1 MRPVRLLAGLTMG
14 AALLVP
20 PSLHRKPPSRSEAV
34 PPPAFMRARL
44 IATTAS
50 PASGARPSQLTSLPA
65 FSGSLTSSGGAAA
78 LELQLVERD
87 RARAGRPPLTSDP
100 GLIKAATLRAQDM
113 LSRRYF
119 SHYDPVTGRLAYPL
133 ALGQAGVSYRVAGE
147 NIAYSWPSLSMQWAN
162 QFFMATADHRAN
174 ILNPAFHRVG
184 IAVLSGGGRTV
195 LVELFA
201 N

>member
-1 MRPVRLLAGLTMG
+1 
-14 AALLVP
+14 
-20 PSLHRKPPSRSEAV
+20 
-34 PPPAFMRARL
+34 MRARL
-44 IATTAS
+44 LSQIVTAS
-50 PASGARPSQLTSLPA
+50 PTATRAAIQGLLPYTGPL
-65 FSGSLTSSGGAAA
+65 SSSGGGAA

-87 RARAGRPPLTSDP
+87 RALAGRPALVSDV
-100 GLIKAATLRAQDM
+100 GLVRAATMRAQDM

-119 SHYDPVTGRLAYPL
+119 SHYDPTTGKLAYPI
-133 ALGQAGVSYRVAGE
+133 ALRQAGVTYSVAGE
-147 NIAYSWPSLSMQWAN
+147 NLAWSWPSLSMQWAN
-162 QFFMATADHRAN
+162 QFFMGTADHRAN

>member
-1 MRPVRLLAGLTMG
+1 MG
-14 AALLVP
+14 ALLLLPQSIHRNP
-20 PSLHRKPPSRSEAV
+20 PPKSAAP

-44 IATTAS
+44 IQAVS
-50 PASGARPSQLTSLPA
+50 PASASPSARAQRLALAPFTGPLNSSL
-65 FSGSLTSSGGAAA
+65 SGAA
-78 LELQLVERD
+78 LELQFVERD
-87 RARAGRPPLTSDP
+87 RALAGRQPLSSDP
-100 GLIKAATLRAQDM
+100 GLVKAATLRARDM

-119 SHYDPVTGRLAYPL
+119 SHYDPATGKLAYPI
-133 ALGQAGVSYRVAGE
+133 ALREAGVAYRVAGE

-162 QFFMATADHRAN
+162 QFFMNTADHRAN

>member
-1 MRPVRLLAGLTMG
+1 LN
-14 AALLVP
+14 
-20 PSLHRKPPSRSEAV
+20 
-34 PPPAFMRARL
+34 
-44 IATTAS
+44 
-50 PASGARPSQLTSLPA
+50 TSLT
-65 FSGSLTSSGGAAA
+65 GAA

-87 RARAGRPPLTSDP
+87 RAVAGRQPLSSDP
-100 GLIKAATLRAQDM
+100 GLVKAATLRARDM

-119 SHYDPVTGRLAYPL
+119 SHYDPSTGKLAYPV
-133 ALGQAGVSYRVAGE
+133 ALREAGVSYRVAGE

-162 QFFMATADHRAN
+162 QFFMNTADHRAN